1 MIFQEGLFSE
11 LVGAGTLEI
20 GDGYRAKNNELGGSG
35 PIFLRSAY
43 LQNRGFRLSNPERF
57 RTTALS
63 RFGSKVA
70 RTGDVVITT
79 KGNSTGR
86 VGRIRETEAGSVY
99 SPHLSYWRSKRPDEI
114 DPLFLY
120 YWSQS
125 REFQMQLAGM
135 AASTDMAPY
144 LSLRDQLRLRISY
157 PSNKS
162 QRAIASIL
170 IALDDKI
177 DLNRR
182 MDETLEEMAWAIFDE
197 TRQISNWPEIPLRA
211 LVEIFDGPH
220 ATPKLTDNGP
230 IFLGIF
236 NLANG
241 RIDLGIANRLSE
253 DDFNRWTQRVQPRA
267 GDLVFSY
274 ETRLGQAALI
284 PSGLRCCLGRR
295 MGLLRIKLGEISPA
309 VLLRVYLATQFQ
321 EVLRQRTIH
330 GSTADRIPLSE
341 LGSFPIRVPRGAQEK
356 ALSFLLSPLQERCDT
371 NEREAESLAAMRDL
385 LLPKLMSGEI
395 RVRDAEHQQESVL

>member
-1 MIFQEGLFSE
+1 
-11 LVGAGTLEI
+11 
-20 GDGYRAKNNELGGSG
+20 
-35 PIFLRSAY
+35 
-43 LQNRGFRLSNPERF
+43 
-57 RTTALS
+57 
-63 RFGSKVA
+63 
-70 RTGDVVITT
+70 
-79 KGNSTGR
+79 
-86 VGRIRETEAGSVY
+86 
-99 SPHLSYWRSKRPDEI
+99 
-114 DPLFLY
+114 
-120 YWSQS
+120 
-125 REFQMQLAGM
+125 MQLAGM